1 MALDIADLVKKVRRI
16 QIVASKQVDDLLS
29 GEYRSVFRGRG
40 MEFDEVREYTP
51 GDDVRTIDWNVT
63 ARAGKPFIKRFCE
76 ERELTVLFA
85 VDVSASGQFGTTEGS
100 KFDLA
105 VEVAALLMLSAQK
118 NNDKVGLLLFGEDV
132 RGYFPPRKGRAATR
146 RLIRELLAAE
156 PKPAS
161 KGETSRPTD
170 LSGALRYLTR
180 VHRRRCVVFLISDFL
195 DSGDYESAMR
205 IARARHDVVAITIT
219 DPREAALP
227 AVGFVHLLD
236 PETGETLEVDTS
248 HALVRK
254 QFAALHQEER
264 KSLEKRLR
272 RLRVDQ
278 LPVVN
283 DKSEPYT
290 KSLHRF
296 FRMREGRKS

>member
-161 KGETSRPTD
+161 KDETSRPTD

>member
-1 MALDIADLVKKVRRI
+1 MALDIADLVRKVRRI
-16 QIVASKQVDDLLS
+16 QIVASRQVDDLLS

-51 GDDVRTIDWNVT
+51 GDDIRTIDWNVT

-85 VDVSASGQFGTTEGS
+85 VDVSGSGQFGTTDGS

-118 NNDKVGLLLFGEDV
+118 NNDKVGLLLFADDI
-132 RGYFPPRKGRAATR
+132 RGFFPPRKGRAATR

-156 PKPAS
+156 PKAPEPHVTS
-161 KGETSRPTD
+161 KPTD
-170 LSGALRYLTR
+170 LSGALGYLTR

-195 DSGDYESAMR
+195 DSGDYESALR
-205 IARARHDVVAITIT
+205 IARARHDVVAITVT
-219 DPREAALP
+219 DPREAGIP
-227 AVGFVHLLD
+227 DVGFVHLMD
-236 PETGETLEVDTS
+236 PETGKTIELDTR
-248 HALVRK
+248 HEAVRK
-254 QFAALHQEER
+254 KFAALHHSER
-264 KSLEKRLR
+264 KSLEQRLR

-283 DKSEPYT
+283 DRSEPYT

-296 FRMREGRKS
+296 FRMREGRKG